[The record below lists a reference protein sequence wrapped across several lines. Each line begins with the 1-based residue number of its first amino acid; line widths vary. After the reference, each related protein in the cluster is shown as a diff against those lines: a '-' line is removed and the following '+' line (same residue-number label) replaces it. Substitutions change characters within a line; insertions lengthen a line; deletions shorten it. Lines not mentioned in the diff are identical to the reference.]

1 MQVGILTHRA
11 PLSEEAKA
19 CIRRY
24 LGEEAD
30 ALIAAH
36 EEAEQPT
43 LGYQDLKPDRV
54 DLAGVDPEPAPSV
67 AGQLEKL
74 LSQEEGHALARKG
87 VELIK
92 AIPENNTRARFEVAE
107 KLLEGLTR
115 SEQTASLGRLG
126 LAALGQVDV
135 PEGLGQWDSL
145 LDRSLKDFRKGPH
158 MFEAAYTALTLARD
172 RLGGLTKMV
181 DAGEAMV
188 QTMEPGREGLY
199 AGIRVALAA
208 AGELG
213 ELSLVSQS
221 NSNLDFP
228 LHNLKSDWE
237 SPMIAMGFG
246 RILTDGFASVRAV
259 AEVRDAAKRVSG
271 PLQGDPTVSLG
282 METVDIGGVSLA
294 IEDF

>member
-1 MQVGILTHRA
+1 MQVLTLTHRA
-11 PLSEEAKA
+11 LSEEAKA
-19 CIRRY
+19 SIRRY
-24 LGEEAD
+24 LGDEAD

-36 EEAEQPT
+36 EEAEQPS
-43 LGYQDLKPDRV
+43 LGYQELATDRV
-54 DLAGVDPEPAPSV
+54 DLATVDPDPAPSV
-67 AGQLEKL
+67 AGQVEKL
-74 LSQEEGHALARKG
+74 LAYEEGHTLARKG

-115 SEQTASLGRLG
+115 SDQTAPIGRLG
-126 LAALGQVDV
+126 LAALGQVDA

-145 LDRSLKDFRKGPH
+145 LERSLKDFRKGPH
-158 MFEAAYTALTLARD
+158 MFEAAFTALNLAGD
-172 RLGGLTKMV
+172 PSGRLADMV
-181 DAGEAMV
+181 NAAEAIV
-188 QTMEPGREGLY
+188 AAMEPNREGLY
-199 AGIRVALAA
+199 AGIRVVLAA

-213 ELSLVSQS
+213 ELSLVARSD
-221 NSNLDFP
+221 SNLDFP

-237 SPMIAMGFG
+237 SPNLAIAFG
-246 RILTDGFASVRAV
+246 QSLTESFASVRTV

-282 METVDIGGVSLA
+282 MDTVDIGGVSLA